1 MKTYSH
7 HPLKGK
13 VVWISGAGRGI
24 GASAAKAFAEQ
35 GANVVIQYLNDQ
47 ESANQVAA
55 HCLGLGVDA
64 IAYRA
69 DVRDPEQVRTLF
81 QHVLYE
87 FGKVDVVVNNS
98 LTNFEFNPET
108 RKRFDQMPWLDFEQ
122 QLTAA
127 MVALYNTTQ
136 AVLPHFKNKGQGSI
150 INVVSNLTDRPVV
163 PYHDYVAAKSAVIGL
178 SKTLASELGSYGI
191 RVNCVS
197 PGLVDPTASSAATKE
212 DVKDQLK
219 SLTPLKRI
227 ATPNDIT
234 GPLLFLASDWSQFM
248 TGQVLTVDGGFVMSS
263 GV

>member
-108 RKRFDQMPWLDFEQ
+108 RKRFDQM
-122 QLTAA
+122 
-127 MVALYNTTQ
+127 
-136 AVLPHFKNKGQGSI
+136 QGSI

-197 PGLVDPTASSAATKE
+197 PCLVDPTASSAATKE